1 MQHSLLDLQVNSPAA
16 VLMNN
21 NTSVIIQSK
30 LGSLWHLQRLQAFM
44 VQVQCAS
51 IYSQIVSRHE
61 RKLAFY
67 IHFTHTDKDLQEV
80 LDTLLI
86 TSDESIGPCIV
97 IMLMI
102 QIMFTVHAWVQLLN
116 GPLRIADKVTG
127 SLAPGTGTACP
138 MNHYHFHPKQTL
150 MQ

>member
-1 MQHSLLDLQVNSPAA
+1 MCKYLFTNC
-16 VLMNN
+16 
-21 NTSVIIQSK
+21 K
-30 LGSLWHLQRLQAFM
+30 QAREKT
-44 VQVQCAS
+44 C
-51 IYSQIVSRHE
+51 ILRT
-61 RKLAFY
+61 L
-67 IHFTHTDKDLQEV
+67 HTYRQYLFLTKTYKV

-86 TSDESIGPCIV
+86 TSDESIGPCVV

-116 GPLRIADKVTG
+116 GPLRVADEVTG